1 MPEIDYGEEVKK
13 KIAKEL
19 VPFLLLKNKK
29 PERVTVTVQYH
40 ESTAKLN
47 IDIDDITPKEP
58 SK

>member
-13 KIAKEL
+13 RVAKEL
-19 VPFLLLKNKK
+19 AWFLLPGDKK